1 MAAWWRIIAG
11 VVIMAGA
18 IGAGLALKGCDDTA
32 AAGVE
37 VVEIEGEKFFL
48 ELAADNATR
57 TLGLGGREFIA
68 EDGGMLF
75 VFPEP
80 RRLNFV
86 MRDCFVDIDVIFLD
100 QLGNVTAV
108 HHMPVEEPQRENE
121 SEWEYE
127 TRLER
132 YPSRMAAQFAIELRG
147 GKAAELGVE
156 AGEKIELDL
165 KRLKGLAK

>member
-1 MAAWWRIIAG
+1 MAWWRIIAG
-11 VVIMAGA
+11 IVILAGA
-18 IGAGLALKGCDDTA
+18 AAAGLALKGCDDTA

-37 VVEIEGEKFFL
+37 VVEIKGRKFFL
-48 ELAADNATR
+48 EIAADNTTR

-68 EDGGMLF
+68 DDGGMLF

-86 MRDCFVDIDVIFLD
+86 MRDCPIAIDVIFLD

-108 HHMPVEEPQRENE
+108 HNMPAEEPQRENE
-121 SEWEYE
+121 SDYDYE
-127 TRLER
+127 MRLKR
-132 YPSRMAAQFAIELRG
+132 YPSRMAAQYAIELQG

-156 AGEKIELDL
+156 QGEAIKLDFA
-165 KRLKGLAK
+165 RLKTMAR

>member
-1 MAAWWRIIAG
+1 MAAWRIIAG
-11 VVIMAGA
+11 LVIMAGA
-18 IGAGLALKGCDDTA
+18 IGGGLALKGCDDTA

-48 ELAADNATR
+48 ELAADNPTR
-57 TLGLGGREFIA
+57 TKGLGGREFIA

-100 QLGNVTAV
+100 QLGNITAV
-108 HHMPVEEPQRENE
+108 HHMPVEEPQREGE
-121 SEWEYE
+121 SDYDYE
-127 TRLER
+127 MRLKR
-132 YPSRMAAQFAIELRG
+132 YPSRMAAQFAIELKG
-147 GKAAELGVE
+147 GTAGKLGVE
-156 AGEKIELDL
+156 AGEAIELDL
-165 KRLKGLAK
+165 NRLKSLAK

>member
-1 MAAWWRIIAG
+1 MAAWWRIIAS
-11 VVIMAGA
+11 VMIMAGA
-18 IGAGLALKGCDDTA
+18 IGAGLALTGCDDTA

-37 VVEIEGEKFFL
+37 VVQIKGEKFFL
-48 ELAADNATR
+48 ELAADNPTR

-68 EDGGMLF
+68 DDGGMLF

-86 MRDCFVDIDVIFLD
+86 MRDCPIAIDVIFLD

-108 HHMPVEEPQRENE
+108 HTMPPEEPQRESE
-121 SEWEYE
+121 SDWEYE

-132 YPSRMAAQFAIELRG
+132 YPSRMAAQFAIELQG
-147 GKAAELGVE
+147 GKAAELGVQT
-156 AGEKIELDL
+156 GEKIALDL

>member
-1 MAAWWRIIAG
+1 MAAWRIILG
-11 VVIMAGA
+11 VVILGGSIAG
-18 IGAGLALKGCDDTA
+18 GLALKGCDDAA

-48 ELAADNATR
+48 EIVADNTSR
-57 TLGLGGREFIA
+57 TLGLGGREFIE

-100 QLGNVTAV
+100 QLGNVTAAY
-108 HHMPVEEPQRENE
+108 HMPVEEPQREGE
-121 SEWEYE
+121 SDFEYE
-127 TRLER
+127 QRLTR
-132 YPSRMAAQFAIELRG
+132 YPSRMAAQFAIELKG
-147 GKAAELGVE
+147 GKLAELGVE
-156 AGEKIELDL
+156 AGDRIKLDL
-165 KRLKGLAK
+165 DRLKSLAK

>member
-11 VVIMAGA
+11 VVILVGA
-18 IGAGLALKGCDDTA
+18 IGAGVALKGCDDTA

-37 VVEIEGEKFFL
+37 VVEVEGRKFFL
-48 ELAADNATR
+48 EVAADAETR
-57 TLGLGGREFIA
+57 TQGLGGREFIA
-68 EDGGMLF
+68 DNGGMLF

-108 HHMPVEEPQRENE
+108 HHMPVEEGQRDGE
-121 SEWEYE
+121 SDYDYE
-127 TRLER
+127 TRLKR
-132 YPSRMAAQFAIELRG
+132 YPSRMAAQFAIELTG
-147 GKAAELGVE
+147 GTAAELGVE
-156 AGEKIELDL
+156 PGEAIKLDL
-165 KRLKGLAK
+165 NRLKGLTK